1 MVAREARVGDFPAVV
16 VASATRGI
24 QLPVSGVRWMASDL
38 QATDSM
44 STTGVLSDAKHGLPL
59 RWCSRVLGAARRHRW
74 QSAARRAERNSAG
87 DAGTRCVAEDPCALS
102 AACFTL
108 GLEIPTR
115 EEAAGLGA
123 PCQCPYAA
131 GMLMELFAGISA
143 FGALVTSGAVVVGVR
158 QLHAA
163 ERQLEVVQ
171 EQARTAFEDDLSRE
185 YRAIVGELP
194 ADAFYTDGRTELTEA
209 TRRAFY
215 RYFDLSNEQLF
226 HIRKDRVSSS
236 TGDQWRDGIR
246 GNLAIGAFRAAWDDL
261 EPHLSDEFFE
271 DLRDVVHEV
280 RAAASKSATP
290 RRPLL

>member
-1 MVAREARVGDFPAVV
+1 MLARTRSC
-16 VASATRGI
+16 SA
-24 QLPVSGVRWMASDL
+24 A
-38 QATDSM
+38 
-44 STTGVLSDAKHGLPL
+44 PL
-59 RWCSRVLGAARRHRW
+59 AE

-87 DAGTRCVAEDPCALS
+87 DAGTRCVAEGACALS

-115 EEAAGLGA
+115 EEAVGWGA
-123 PCQCPYAA
+123 PCQWPYAA

-185 YRAIVGELP
+185 YRAIVSELP